1 MRVVWWI
8 LVGLLAGCG
17 VLIKP
22 APPAPV
28 PFVDSQGHFS
38 VTYPG
43 AFRPT
48 PPADTTVFLD
58 KIALVT
64 TVYEARRLSPTVG
77 FSTILVSQVG
87 APGLPNYTPQQWV
100 DLFVVELKKRATVLK
115 ELPLK
120 QGNGVGRSLIVKVEQ
135 RGETTFTQVN
145 YLFAQSRLYQV
156 TLSTK
161 KLELL
166 EDSESQAFFNSFQIK
181 K

>member
-1 MRVVWWI
+1 MRVWWWI
-8 LVGLLAGCG
+8 LAGLLAGCG

-28 PFVDSQGHFS
+28 PFVDGQGYFS

-48 PPADTTVFLD
+48 PPADTTVFLG

-64 TVYEARRLSPTVG
+64 TIYEARRLSPTVG

-87 APGLPNYTPQQWV
+87 VPGLPNYTPQQWV

-115 ELPLK
+115 ELPLN
-120 QGNGVGRSLIVKVEQ
+120 QGKSLIVKVEQ

-145 YLFAQSRLYQV
+145 YLFAQSRVYQV

-166 EDSESQAFFNSFQIK
+166 EDKESQAFFNSFQIK